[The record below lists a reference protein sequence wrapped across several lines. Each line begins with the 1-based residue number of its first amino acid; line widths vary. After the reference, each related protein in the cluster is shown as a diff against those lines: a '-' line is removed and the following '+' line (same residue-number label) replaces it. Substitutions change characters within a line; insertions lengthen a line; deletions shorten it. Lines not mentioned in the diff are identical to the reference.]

1 MAAMRY
7 LYLVVLALSVSGCSL
22 SQLKLPELKIPRV
35 YKLTVQQGN
44 VITQEMIDRLEP
56 GMTRSQVEYVMGR
69 PVLQDPFNEDQWVY
83 IYSIEIPDYL
93 TSVVKLVLDFDGDT
107 LTNIS
112 GDFAPSKAAADSTAK
127 EGGNDTSASG
137 ESPEQNAEESAEED
151 AGASAGASAAASA
164 AASAGAVSDSEAG

>member
-44 VITQEMIDRLEP
+44 VITQQMVDRLEP
-56 GMTRSQVEYVMGR
+56 GMSRSQVEYVMGR
-69 PVLQDPFNEDQWVY
+69 PVLQDPFNDDQWVY

-112 GDFAPSKAAADSTAK
+112 GDIVPSKAAADSTAN
-127 EGGNDTSASG
+127 EGGS
-137 ESPEQNAEESAEED
+137 ESTEQNAEESAEE
-151 AGASAGASAAASA
+151 AAAASA
-164 AASAGAVSDSEAG
+164 DTASDNEAN